1 MVQFPRGAAAKRS
14 SCPAESRRHTAQV
27 NREVGRVLDS
37 APQAVE
43 KITREQMVT
52 EFGGP
57 GVENAKVVDLI
68 SVDELSGKVVLTMI
82 ERRPWG
88 ASDRQF
94 QQIEEKINRY
104 MGYAL
109 DGFLAEHYPQ
119 YEGKG
124 VQIRLECA
132 EEPHGDAV
140 LFVQAA
146 ARAATDHGL
155 EFAVV
160 VKPAAV

>member
-1 MVQFPRGAAAKRS
+1 MLS
-14 SCPAESRRHTAQV
+14 
-27 NREVGRVLDS
+27 
-37 APQAVE
+37 
-43 KITREQMVT
+43 
-52 EFGGP
+52 EFGAP
-57 GVENAKVVDLI
+57 GVENPKVVDLI
-68 SVDELSGKVVLTMI
+68 GVDPVSDKVVLTMI

-88 ASDRQF
+88 ADQRQF

-119 YEGKG
+119 YEGKR

-132 EEPHGDAV
+132 EEPHGEAV

-146 ARAATDHGL
+146 ARAASDHGL
-155 EFAVV
+155 ELVVAVAP
-160 VKPAAV
+160 PAA

>member
-1 MVQFPRGAAAKRS
+1 MSDG
-14 SCPAESRRHTAQV
+14 
-27 NREVGRVLDS
+27 
-37 APQAVE
+37 VE
-43 KITREQMVT
+43 KITREQLLS

-57 GVENAKVVDLI
+57 GVENPKVVDLI
-68 SVDELSGKVVLTMI
+68 SVDTASDKVVLTMI

-88 ASDRQF
+88 ADQRQF

-119 YEGKG
+119 YEGKR

-132 EEPHGDAV
+132 EEPHGEAV

-146 ARAATDHGL
+146 ARAASDHGL
-155 EFAVV
+155 ELVVAVAPPV
-160 VKPAAV
+160 A

>member
-1 MVQFPRGAAAKRS
+1 M
-14 SCPAESRRHTAQV
+14 
-27 NREVGRVLDS
+27 
-37 APQAVE
+37 E
-43 KITREQMVT
+43 KITREQMLS
-52 EFGGP
+52 EFGAP
-57 GVENAKVVDLI
+57 GVENSKVVDLI
-68 SVDELSGKVVLTMI
+68 SVDPASGQVVLTMI

-94 QQIEEKINRY
+94 EQIEEKINRY

-109 DGFLAEHYPQ
+109 DGFLVQHYPE
-119 YEGKG
+119 YEGKP

-146 ARAATDHGL
+146 SRAASDHGL
-155 EFAVV
+155 ELAVV
-160 VKPAAV
+160 VKPPVA